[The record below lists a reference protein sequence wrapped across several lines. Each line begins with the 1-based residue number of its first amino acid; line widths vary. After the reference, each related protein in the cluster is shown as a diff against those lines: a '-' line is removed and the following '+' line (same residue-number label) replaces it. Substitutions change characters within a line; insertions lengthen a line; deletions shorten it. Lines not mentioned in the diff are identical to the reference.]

1 MTLDK
6 LKSYGHISREAWQLR
21 ALLYELAE
29 RMTSPGSPQISAA
42 PKAHSTGSRLE
53 DAFIRYT
60 DTEEKYRLKLAEL
73 FALQLEIEEAVSG
86 LDPLERMVIRGRYI
100 QLMTWE
106 DLSDYI
112 GYSYTQTFRFHKTAI
127 EKMKKNMRSE

>member
-29 RMTSPGSPQISAA
+29 RMTSPGSPQISAV

-53 DAFIRYT
+53 DAVVRYT
-60 DTEEKYRLKLAEL
+60 GAEEKYCLKLSEL
-73 FALQLEIEEAVSG
+73 FALQLEIEEAISG
-86 LDPLERMVIRGRYI
+86 LDPLERIIIRDRYFY
-100 QLMTWE
+100 LMTWE
-106 DLSDYI
+106 EIAADI
-112 GYSYTQTFRFHKTAI
+112 QYSYTQTFRFHKTAI
-127 EKMKKNMRSE
+127 DKMKKNMRSE